1 MVIVVPN
8 EEEER
13 AEADLLHVH
22 ADEDVLDCLGEE
34 EAASVGCGGLLKLP
48 QEQVLVEFVEREESK
63 ACEAVDDRGDNGVAD
78 GWYMKS
84 AIEFKV
90 DTA

>member
-1 MVIVVPN
+1 MVIVVPYK
-8 EEEER
+8 EEER
-13 AEADLLHVH
+13 AQADLLHVH
-22 ADEDVLDCLGEE
+22 ADEDMLDCLGEE

-48 QEQVLVEFVEREESK
+48 QEQVLVEFVEREEG
-63 ACEAVDDRGDNGVAD
+63 EAGETVDDGRDNGVAD

-90 DTA
+90 DAA